1 MKLFHVLSLR
11 SIFVPSAV
19 ENGAYVLFY
28 RVKLGLGFRLG
39 SRLWLGFG
47 YHTTLFTAQLYV
59 LLVDSDE
66 NSFLSVM

>member
-1 MKLFHVLSLR
+1 MDSETVSR
-11 SIFVPSAV
+11 VVTVCSIFVPSAV

-47 YHTTLFTAQLYV
+47 YRFAII
-59 LLVDSDE
+59 DSDE